1 MTYFQLVLNPGQFS
15 LQNLLLLLHIDLVQ
29 SDDGLGLEILITDTI
44 TVSDFPQSSLSLTT
58 S

>member
-1 MTYFQLVLNPGQFS
+1 MTDLQLVLHPSQFS

-29 SDDGLGLEILITDTI
+29 PDDGLGLEILITGTI
-44 TVSDFPQSSLSLTT
+44 TVSDFPQSLSLTT